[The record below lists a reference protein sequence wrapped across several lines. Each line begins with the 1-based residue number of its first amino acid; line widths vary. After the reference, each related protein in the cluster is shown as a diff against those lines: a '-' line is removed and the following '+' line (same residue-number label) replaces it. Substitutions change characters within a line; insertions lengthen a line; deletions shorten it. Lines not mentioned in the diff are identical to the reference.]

1 MDGGDTHLADKLRRL
16 LAFLA
21 IGLVV
26 SVFAEFA
33 ISIVES
39 GRSWWGGGGIE
50 TTIFRIAAVFLWIAC
65 ALLVTGS
72 LGMLG
77 LRTWARRTLLG
88 GSAIWLMAV
97 VGLISGQASS
107 ALHASQA
114 RRVTSWLV
122 VIRQAENWVVMGG
135 ALPLLLF
142 AFTGWPELIPE
153 PTEPTGGSR
162 GRDSGAPHSSLATR
176 LMRVISVFGIVFGG
190 TSLAILLYLV
200 VINSR
205 GLPDLRFPRSFS
217 DAFQQFST
225 VLDWTS
231 GGLLVVGAVGELLG
245 RTWGRRLMLLGAAAW
260 ITGALCSLIWA
271 VLISG
276 RSMTAELPLY
286 ALLLLGRVERSAYPV
301 MLLVCLRWPEV
312 RFATASHSSAGFQP
326 IMPGGPGPEE
336 APR

>member
-1 MDGGDTHLADKLRRL
+1 MHGGDTTLANKLRRL
-16 LAFLA
+16 LAYLA

-33 ISIVES
+33 ISIIES
-39 GRSWWGGGGIE
+39 GRAWWSGGGIE
-50 TTIFRIAAVFLWIAC
+50 TTIFKIAAVLLWVAC
-65 ALLVTGS
+65 VLLVIGS

-88 GSAIWLMAV
+88 GSAIWLTDV

-107 ALHASQA
+107 ALRATQP
-114 RRVTSWLV
+114 RPVTSWLF

-142 AFTGWPELIPE
+142 AFTGWPELIPK
-153 PTEPTGGSR
+153 PTKPTGQSW
-162 GRDSGAPHSSLATR
+162 GRDSGTPHSSLATR

-190 TSLAILLYLV
+190 TRLAILLYLV
-200 VINSR
+200 AINGRS
-205 GLPDLRFPRSFS
+205 LPDLRFPRSFS

-231 GGLLVVGAVGELLG
+231 ASLLVLGAFGELLG
-245 RTWGRRLMLLGAAAW
+245 RTWGRRLMLLGAVAW
-260 ITGALCSLIWA
+260 IADALCSLMWG
-271 VLISG
+271 VLIIG

-286 ALLLLGRVERSAYPV
+286 ALMLLGRVERSAYPV

-312 RFATASHSSAGFQP
+312 RTATTSESPAGFQP
-326 IMPGGPGPEE
+326 IMPLAPGTDE